1 VDAAPVNIPQIG
13 QADGQ
18 FMADAVTEMDALIS
32 EGVIIKR
39 WTSTTKGN
47 SALLQG
53 DTQNY
58 TSIPAVAVVEELTPL
73 EIASSGNVYAA
84 GDIRIQVA
92 LQIFGGENA
101 SGGDGAAAPRPADW
115 ILRDGRP
122 YRIVGHPYQVKFGQ
136 GSWWKAVI
144 RQSAG

>member
-1 VDAAPVNIPQIG
+1 VNIPQIG

-18 FMADAVTEMDALIS
+18 FMADAIDEMDALIS
-32 EGVIIKR
+32 EGITIMR
-39 WTSTTKGN
+39 WTSTTAGAQ
-47 SALLQG
+47 ALLQG
-53 DTQNY
+53 DTQVY
-58 TSIPAVAVVEELTPL
+58 TAIPAVAVVEELAPL
-73 EIASSGNVYAA
+73 EIASSGNLYAA

-101 SGGDGAAAPRPADW
+101 AGGDAAAGARPADW
-115 ILRDGRP
+115 IVRDGRS

-144 RQSAG
+144 RQGKA